1 MRPYCQRRQNGWT
14 GEYKMARKSYT
25 RKVISQ
31 ERDDYF
37 SKLLADI
44 KRYAQRIINLKK
56 KGLLEKASTKI
67 RPKVRH
73 SKKRDGKP
81 F

>member
-1 MRPYCQRRQNGWT
+1 
-14 GEYKMARKSYT
+14 MARKSYT

-31 ERDDYF
+31 KRDDYF

-73 SKKRDGKP
+73 SKKARR
-81 F
+81 

>member
-1 MRPYCQRRQNGWT
+1 
-14 GEYKMARKSYT
+14 MARKSYT

-31 ERDDYF
+31 KRDDYF

-67 RPKVRH
+67 NCLVCNEILAEPTG
-73 SKKRDGKP
+73 GKSNVHARVLELLE
-81 F
+81 